1 MFSGIVPLVL
11 VLLLLGVHGL
21 IFLWLCRLAV
31 LQLRSVGVMLG
42 LVSFGIVVYTLML
55 SCMSGM

>member
-21 IFLWLCRLAV
+21 TFLWLCRLAV
-31 LQLRSVGVMLG
+31 LQLRVMLG
-42 LVSFGIVVYTLML
+42 FVSFGIVVYSLML

>member
-1 MFSGIVPLVL
+1 MFSGIVSLVL

-21 IFLWLCRLAV
+21 TFLWLCRLA
-31 LQLRSVGVMLG
+31 LLLLHCVGVMLG
-42 LVSFGIVVYTLML
+42 LVSFGIEVYTLML